1 MQYEIQNI
9 VRIYLTVVI
18 YSLLLRNEFAYDS
31 FKCTRSLALR
41 AVALGYD
48 KASFLAGIPL
58 GW

>member
-41 AVALGYD
+41 AVALGIG
-48 KASFLAGIPL
+48 KASFLEGIPQ
-58 GW
+58 GQ